1 MKKSH
6 RSALMT
12 CLILLSSSIA
22 VGCSPVQVQSPSKD
36 FEPTC
41 IQGTVLYRTP
51 ANSTPVPYP
60 YAGVNA
66 WRHGTGQGLAETKT
80 DGAGNYCIEVPLGDF
95 TVDLRV
101 WGVNRVGGTSYTC
114 KGSQNDID
122 PGTIRKECGEDCVR
136 IDIVTDCDEFRPPY
150 RRQM

>member
-1 MKKSH
+1 MKNAYP
-6 RSALMT
+6 SALVA
-12 CLILLSSSIA
+12 CFILPCAIA
-22 VGCSPVQVQSPSKD
+22 LGCSPVHVQSPPKD
-36 FEPTC
+36 FQPTC

-51 ANSTPVPYP
+51 GNSTPVPYP
-60 YAGVNA
+60 YARVSA
-66 WRHGTGQGLAETKT
+66 WRRGAGQGLAETKT
-80 DGAGNYCIEVPLGDF
+80 DEAGNYCIEVPLGDF

-114 KGSQNDID
+114 KGSENDID